1 MDIYIRRGEEQFG
14 PFTPQQVEES
24 LASGALME
32 TDYAWHSELTE
43 WVPVR
48 DSLTPAKPAA
58 VAPSVPAAAPTV
70 QAIEAPKVWNRM
82 RRPRIHRL
90 PAAAAKRF

>member
-58 VAPSVPAAAPTV
+58 HANMPGPALAAS
-70 QAIEAPKVWNRM
+70 Q
-82 RRPRIHRL
+82 L
-90 PAAAAKRF
+90 

>member
-48 DSLTPAKPAA
+48 DS
-58 VAPSVPAAAPTV
+58 
-70 QAIEAPKVWNRM
+70 
-82 RRPRIHRL
+82 
-90 PAAAAKRF
+90 